1 MAKKEFTYKGKSLE
15 ELKKLSLKEFTELIP
30 ARQRRSL
37 RRGLTD
43 KHKKVLKNIK
53 VGKKNIKTHCR
64 NMIVLPE
71 MVDATIKIHNGKEFT
86 TITIMP
92 EMIGRYLGEFTLN
105 RKRITHSAPGIG
117 ATRSSAALSVK

>member
-43 KHKKVLKNIK
+43 NNKKVLKNIK
-53 VGKKNIKTHCR
+53 AGKKNIKTQQ
-64 NMIVLPE
+64 NKW
-71 MVDATIKIHNGKEFT
+71 IK
-86 TITIMP
+86 
-92 EMIGRYLGEFTLN
+92 
-105 RKRITHSAPGIG
+105 
-117 ATRSSAALSVK
+117 